1 MLLVF
6 LFLALVV
13 IVEDRPIVLALR
25 TVRETL
31 ARAAL
36 HDHADDQAQHQ
47 ADADQASDTFR
58 RLEKK
63 MVQLGNIHVGLVASS
78 EVACCGSL
86 SQPHKHNVNQ
96 YTAHASREDS
106 TFGEGLGS
114 EQPLVG
120 VLVENLS
127 YKAVQY
133 TEQNI
138 SKFVQYIERMVIAM
152 SDSPWM
158 VI

>member
-1 MLLVF
+1 
-6 LFLALVV
+6 
-13 IVEDRPIVLALR
+13 
-25 TVRETL
+25 
-31 ARAAL
+31 
-36 HDHADDQAQHQ
+36 
-47 ADADQASDTFR
+47 
-58 RLEKK
+58 

-78 EVACCGSL
+78 EVARCGSL

-106 TFGEGLGS
+106 TFGGGLGS

-120 VLVENLS
+120 ILVENLS

-133 TEQNI
+133 TERNI

-152 SDSPWM
+152 SDSQWM

>member
-1 MLLVF
+1 MLVF
-6 LFLALVV
+6 LFLVLVV

-25 TVRETL
+25 AVRETF

-47 ADADQASDTFR
+47 SDADQASYTFR
-58 RLEKK
+58 CLEKK

-78 EVACCGSL
+78 EVARCGSL

-114 EQPLVG
+114 ERPSLG
-120 VLVENLS
+120 FFAPILS
-127 YKAVQY
+127 RCESV
-133 TEQNI
+133 
-138 SKFVQYIERMVIAM
+138 
-152 SDSPWM
+152 
-158 VI
+158 